1 MPFRLSDMKF
11 REIENS
17 SFFPVFMLIFLSLI
31 WGSSF
36 ILIKKSLLAFSPL
49 QVGTLRII
57 FAFIVLLPVAISN
70 LKSVF
75 RSYWKQLLILGLISN
90 LIPAI
95 LFAEAQTEISSSL
108 AGMLNSLTPVS
119 TIISGFLFYKFQI
132 NIPLVIGLLLGL
144 GGSIILSLIGATGG
158 IGELNVYAL
167 YIIAA
172 TIMYGVAGN
181 LIKKFVGKI
190 DPLVLVSLTMFSV
203 GIISLVIL
211 FTTDFTHQL
220 TTHPDAYL
228 SLTSVFILGCVGTAF
243 ALALFNKVVK
253 MTNAVF
259 ASSVTYMVPV
269 IAIIW
274 GFIDNESLFPLHFVG
289 IGIIIIGIY
298 IINKFK

>member
-1 MPFRLSDMKF
+1 MKF

-17 SFFPVFMLIFLSLI
+17 SFFPVFMLIFLSII

-36 ILIKKSLLAFSPL
+36 ILIKKSLLAFSPI

-57 FAFIVLLPVAISN
+57 VAFIVLLPIAISN

-75 RSYWKQLLILGLISN
+75 KLFWKQLLILGLISN
-90 LIPAI
+90 LIPGI

-119 TIISGFLFYKFQI
+119 TIIIGFLFYKFQI
-132 NIPLVIGLLLGL
+132 NIQLVIGLLLGL
-144 GGSIILSLIGATGG
+144 VGSIILSLIGSTGG

-167 YIIAA
+167 YIITA

-211 FTTDFTHQL
+211 FNTDFTHQL

-243 ALALFNKVVK
+243 AIAIFNKVVK

-259 ASSVTYMVPV
+259 ASSVTYMIPV

-289 IGIIIIGIY
+289 MGIIIIGIY